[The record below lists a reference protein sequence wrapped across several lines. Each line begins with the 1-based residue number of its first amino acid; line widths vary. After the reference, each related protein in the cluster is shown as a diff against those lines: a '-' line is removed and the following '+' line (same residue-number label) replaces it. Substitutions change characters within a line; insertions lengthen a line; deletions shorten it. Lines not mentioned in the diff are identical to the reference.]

1 MSKTHAKLVWS
12 APRGAK
18 RPRRRAECESGHIGA
33 AMDCR
38 RGGAAAGWVPDPL
51 IGAPEHDLSLARARH
66 LARRLHISM
75 PMRDPASK
83 IRRSLR
89 KTQAAVTLLCGALF
103 FMGSRAA
110 TAAIQPL
117 ESIRS
122 AAAGFVSSQMPPGQN
137 GIVVTAGR
145 LDPRL
150 RLARCGGPLDASL
163 LSGERVQAQ
172 VSIAVACRA
181 GADWTIYVPVTVQS
195 RIRVWALTAPHM
207 QGARLTPADVVA
219 ETRLVSGLAVGYV
232 TDLSQL
238 AHSTL
243 RQPLA
248 AGAVLTSNDLLADF
262 MVHQGQQVVL
272 IASADGIR
280 VRAPGVALQDGR
292 RGALVRVQNASSE
305 KVVQGVVA
313 SEGVVN
319 VTP

>member
-1 MSKTHAKLVWS
+1 
-12 APRGAK
+12 
-18 RPRRRAECESGHIGA
+18 
-33 AMDCR
+33 
-38 RGGAAAGWVPDPL
+38 
-51 IGAPEHDLSLARARH
+51 
-66 LARRLHISM
+66 
-75 PMRDPASK
+75 MRDPASE

-89 KTQAAVTLLCGALF
+89 KTQVAVALLCGALF
-103 FMGSRAA
+103 FVRSPAA
-110 TAAIQPL
+110 RAAIQPL
-117 ESIRS
+117 ESIRQ
-122 AAAGFVSSQMPPGQN
+122 AAAGFVTAQMPPGQN
-137 GIVVTAGR
+137 GIVVTAGQ

-150 RLARCGGPLDASL
+150 RLARCGGPLDTSL
-163 LSGERVQAQ
+163 LSGERLQAQ
-172 VSIAVACRA
+172 VSVAVACHS

-207 QGARLTPADVVA
+207 QGARLSPADVVA

-232 TDLSQL
+232 THLSQL

-292 RGALVRVQNASSE
+292 RGALVRVQNASSD

-313 SEGVVN
+313 SEGVVS

>member
-1 MSKTHAKLVWS
+1 
-12 APRGAK
+12 
-18 RPRRRAECESGHIGA
+18 
-33 AMDCR
+33 
-38 RGGAAAGWVPDPL
+38 
-51 IGAPEHDLSLARARH
+51 
-66 LARRLHISM
+66 
-75 PMRDPASK
+75 
-83 IRRSLR
+83 
-89 KTQAAVTLLCGALF
+89 
-103 FMGSRAA
+103 MGSPAA
-110 TAAIQPL
+110 SAAIQPL

-122 AAAGFVSSQMPPGQN
+122 AAAGFVTSQMPPGQN

-163 LSGERVQAQ
+163 LSAERVQAQ

-207 QGARLTPADVVA
+207 QGARLSPADVVA

-272 IASADGIR
+272 IAAADGIR

-292 RGALVRVQNASSE
+292 QGALVRVQNASSD

>member
-1 MSKTHAKLVWS
+1 
-12 APRGAK
+12 
-18 RPRRRAECESGHIGA
+18 
-33 AMDCR
+33 
-38 RGGAAAGWVPDPL
+38 
-51 IGAPEHDLSLARARH
+51 
-66 LARRLHISM
+66 
-75 PMRDPASK
+75 
-83 IRRSLR
+83 
-89 KTQAAVTLLCGALF
+89 
-103 FMGSRAA
+103 MGSPAA
-110 TAAIQPL
+110 SAAIQPL

-122 AAAGFVSSQMPPGQN
+122 AAAGFVTSQMPPGQN

-150 RLARCGGPLDASL
+150 RLARCSGPLDASL

-172 VSIAVACRA
+172 VSIAVACRV

-195 RIRVWALTAPHM
+195 RIHVWALTAPHM

-232 TDLSQL
+232 TNLSQL

-248 AGAVLTSNDLLADF
+248 AGAVLTSNNLLPDF

-272 IASADGIR
+272 IAAAGGIR
-280 VRAPGVALQDGR
+280 VRAPGLALQDGR
-292 RGALVRVQNASSE
+292 LGALVRVQNASSD

-313 SEGVVN
+313 SDGVVN